1 MYFLNKKLL
10 KFSNDKKYLNIYII
24 IILIEKEKELR
35 KVFPPPLS
43 LN

>member
-24 IILIEKEKELR
+24 IILIENEKELR
-35 KVFPPPLS
+35 KVFPPPS
-43 LN
+43 H